1 MSLTIKKNEKVEK
14 KKNIWHRRWEELQK
28 TLRVWINDPITDS
41 DDRIRFQY
49 ILNYMKNMEDANNS
63 VFQFQRVSN
72 ED

>member
-1 MSLTIKKNEKVEK
+1 MSLTVKKNEKVEK